1 MTDNEMA
8 NIIDSCWNYAK
19 SSGHRAVSDAF
30 EGWFKNRARTMYR
43 LDDNTINRFWYAA
56 LKMHS

>member
-1 MTDNEMA
+1 MTDDQMA

-19 SSGHRAVSDAF
+19 SSGHHVISDSF
-30 EGWFKNRARTMYR
+30 EKWFKLRARTLHR
-43 LDDNTINRFWYAA
+43 LDANTVDRVWYAA